1 MTFTPQDNAVL
12 GRFTADAAQSSDL
25 ERIERYARHALNSA
39 ISITGAVRV
48 LRTQP
53 KFDTAAEAALQ
64 AAEAELEITLDA
76 VRKAMT
82 EFSAKPVTA

>member
-1 MTFTPQDNAVL
+1 MSNDNHQ
-12 GRFTADAAQSSDL
+12 AADL

-39 ISITGAVRV
+39 ISISGTVRV

-53 KFDTAAEAALQ
+53 KFDTNAEAALQ

-76 VRKAMT
+76 VRKAIT
-82 EFSAKPVTA
+82 EFNAKPVTA